1 MSLLSRIGILPKIL
15 TVIGLLGFAAA
26 AVSVVA
32 VNAITALNEVSRE
45 VAAAGAKGMMSS
57 LLNVNVLALNRE
69 EHNIAIRLRP
79 DVIRDARQTISD
91 EWAMFDLRFAKLKGL
106 ASSDDDRRFI
116 AEAAALYAD
125 YRKELE
131 ITVKMAESL
140 SGALTPADAEKLI
153 HELLVSRQVQ
163 EKARARAR
171 DYYAALEN
179 RMQVLSEVAETTAS
193 NGRTTIVAAS
203 AVGILS
209 ALAFGFVIGQFG
221 IARPIGTSVANLQA
235 LAKDDFTVEILGQD
249 RRDEVGDIARAA
261 LVFKQNGIEKKRLQE
276 AQQAAEQQ
284 AVAERKREMHRLA
297 DGFESAVGDIVE
309 TVSSASKDLE
319 GAATTLFRTAET
331 TQQLSTRV
339 AAASGQAS
347 SNVQSVASA
356 TNEMTASVQE
366 ISRQV
371 QESSRIA
378 ADAVHQAEK
387 TDARIGELSQ
397 AAQRIGDV
405 VKLITAIAE
414 QTNLLAL
421 NATIEAARAG
431 EAGKGF
437 AVVAQEVKALAAQ
450 TGKATGEIGAQI
462 AGMQQATQDSV
473 GAIKEIGN
481 TIGRIAEIASAI
493 AAAVEQQ
500 GAATSEI
507 SRNVQQAARGTTE
520 VATNIGEV
528 DRGAAQTGSAST
540 QVLSSA
546 RALSTESGRLKLELS
561 KFLAT
566 VRAA

>member
-1 MSLLSRIGILPKIL
+1 MSLLSRIGVLPKIL

-45 VAAAGAKGMMSS
+45 AAAAGAKGMTSS

-69 EHNIAIRLRP
+69 EHNIAIRPQP
-79 DVIRDARQTISD
+79 DVIREARQTITD
-91 EWAMFDLRFAKLKGL
+91 EWAMFDRRFAKLNGL
-106 ASSDDDRRFI
+106 ASSEEDRRFI
-116 AEAAALYAD
+116 TEAAALFAD

-131 ITVKMAESL
+131 ITVRLAESL
-140 SGALTPADAEKLI
+140 PGAPTSADVEKLV
-153 HELLVSRQVQ
+153 HELLASRKVQ

-179 RMQVLSEVAETTAS
+179 RIQVLSEVAETTAS
-193 NGRTTIVAAS
+193 KGRTTIVAAS
-203 AVGILS
+203 TVGILS
-209 ALAFGFVIGQFG
+209 ALALGFVIGQFG

-235 LAKDDFTVEILGQD
+235 LAKDDFTVEISGQD

-276 AQQAAEQQ
+276 AQTAAEQQ
-284 AVAERKREMHRLA
+284 AVAERKREMYRLA

-356 TNEMTASVQE
+356 TNEMTTSVQE

-450 TGKATGEIGAQI
+450 TGKATGEISAQI
-462 AGMQQATQDSV
+462 AGMQQATQESV
-473 GAIKEIGN
+473 GAIKEIGS

-493 AAAVEQQ
+493 AVAVEQQ

>member
-1 MSLLSRIGILPKIL
+1 MKKRSKKYRK
-15 TVIGLLGFAAA
+15 
-26 AVSVVA
+26 
-32 VNAITALNEVSRE
+32 N
-45 VAAAGAKGMMSS
+45 
-57 LLNVNVLALNRE
+57 
-69 EHNIAIRLRP
+69 
-79 DVIRDARQTISD
+79 
-91 EWAMFDLRFAKLKGL
+91 
-106 ASSDDDRRFI
+106 
-116 AEAAALYAD
+116 AALVDPKKRYD
-125 YRKELE
+125 
-131 ITVKMAESL
+131 V
-140 SGALTPADAEKLI
+140 
-153 HELLVSRQVQ
+153 
-163 EKARARAR
+163 
-171 DYYAALEN
+171 
-179 RMQVLSEVAETTAS
+179 
-193 NGRTTIVAAS
+193 AS

-235 LAKDDFTVEILGQD
+235 LAKEDFTVEISGQD

-378 ADAVHQAEK
+378 GEAVRQAEK
-387 TDARIGELSQ
+387 TDGRIGALSQ

-405 VKLITAIAE
+405 VALITAIAG

-431 EAGKGF
+431 DAGKGF
-437 AVVAQEVKALAAQ
+437 AVVASEVKNLAAQ
-450 TGKATGEIGAQI
+450 TAKATEEIAAQI
-462 AGMQQATQDSV
+462 GGIQGTTEQAVAALRNIT
-473 GAIKEIGN
+473 G
-481 TIGRIAEIASAI
+481 TIERMNEVTAAI
-493 AAAVEQQ
+493 AAAVEEQ
-500 GAATSEI
+500 GAATREI
-507 SRNVQQAARGTTE
+507 ARSAALVAEGTGTM
-520 VATNIGEV
+520 NRRIG
-528 DRGAAQTGSAST
+528 D
-540 QVLSSA
+540 
-546 RALSTESGRLKLELS
+546 
-561 KFLAT
+561 
-566 VRAA
+566 VRAAAEGTGGAAAGTAIALRIQMTALPQLVAAFHSLVGLAAVFVAAAAFYLPEAYGIGVAGKIKTASLVEMGLGTAIGAITFTGSLVSVARMSFFPRERPLSASASAAVTTGRGCRFTYTLRRRRLSIDSMRRLIPHSLSSSLSPTSGTRPNIEYT